1 MHSFARLSALSLV
14 LGLAVGTVGCRR
26 APSEPMQPPPPTVTV
41 ASPTQRDFTDEVEL
55 SARVEPKETVEIRPR
70 VSGYLAEVRF
80 KSGQRVEQGDLLFV
94 IDARPFEAA
103 LQRAEADLAQ
113 ARARLEGAERDDRR
127 AVALEE
133 QKAISREEADQRRT
147 RSAEARAAAASA
159 EALLATARL
168 NLEYTQVKSPIRGR
182 VSRALVTVGNN
193 ISGVDGFTTL
203 LTTVVTDDPVY
214 VYADLDEATLLR
226 LQALKAAG
234 NMTLNA
240 AGKLPVRLT
249 IPDAPAL
256 DRDGFVESF
265 NNRVE
270 AETGSLLLR
279 AEVPNSDGL
288 LIPGLFARLR
298 LPISGKSRVVL
309 VPETAIGTDQAQR
322 YVLLLSSS
330 NTVDYRT
337 IKLGPT
343 IDGHRVV
350 REGLTGT
357 EQILVNGFAR
367 VRPGMPVLPV
377 AATNAP
383 VPAASTH

>member
-1 MHSFARLSALSLV
+1 MHSFARLRPLAFALGILV
-14 LGLAVGTVGCRR
+14 VSVGCRR
-26 APSEPMQPPPPTVTV
+26 GPSAPMQPPPPTVTV
-41 ASPTQRDFTDEVEL
+41 ASPTQREFTDEVEL

-94 IDARPFEAA
+94 VDPRPFQAA

-133 QKAISREEADQRRT
+133 QKAISKEEADQRRT
-147 RSAEARAAAASA
+147 RLAEARAATASA
-159 EALLATARL
+159 EALLTTARL

-193 ISGVDGFTTL
+193 VSGVDGLTTL

-234 NMTLNA
+234 SMTLNA

-279 AEVPNSDGL
+279 AEVGNADGL

-298 LPISGKSRVVL
+298 LPISGKTRVVL

-322 YVLLLSSS
+322 FVLLLSSS
-330 NTVDYRT
+330 NTVEYRT
-337 IKLGPT
+337 IKLGPA
-343 IDGHRVV
+343 IDGQRVV

-357 EQILVNGFAR
+357 EKILVNGIAR
-367 VRPGMPVLPV
+367 VRPGMPVQPI

-383 VPAASTH
+383 IVSTSSK

>member
-1 MHSFARLSALSLV
+1 MHTFARLSALSLV

-26 APSEPMQPPPPTVTV
+26 APSEPRQPPPPTVTV
-41 ASPTQRDFTDEVEL
+41 ASPTQRNFTDEVEL

-298 LPISGKSRVVL
+298 LPISGKSQVVL

-337 IKLGPT
+337 IKLGPA
-343 IDGHRVV
+343 IDGQRVV

-357 EQILVNGFAR
+357 EQILVNGIAR

-383 VPAASTH
+383 IPAASAH